1 MSQIGSITSTST
13 PKVYRQ
19 PRNGFVK
26 NVAKFGVALLAIS
39 SSVVRAAGSLGTQP
53 MNGRYLAALPSCND
67 LRSQAGSIATLV
79 PGGEPSLRKKTVS
92 LTYIIRYLRWDS
104 EELEKNL
111 N

>member
-53 MNGRYLAALPSCND
+53 MNGRYLAALPYHCND

-79 PGGEPSLRKKTVS
+79 PGGEPSLRKNCQPDLYNS
-92 LTYIIRYLRWDS
+92 LSQMGLGRTERT
-104 EELEKNL
+104 
-111 N
+111 